1 MNCFFRQYHH
11 LCAKLMAQIDEYSY
25 TFDDKIRQPKMSR
38 QELCGPHR
46 FTHAMSAR
54 LRTARSPFQA
64 RPSAMAATPGWAT
77 QKPSE
82 PPKSSGTYRPP
93 QASRSPLLPALL
105 ALALLAPQTG
115 WSQPGPQSSAPSA
128 QRALP
133 SLGDG
138 GGMNL
143 GEERD
148 LGDRIARELYRDPSA
163 VDDPILSEYLDQ
175 IWQRLLAA
183 ARQRGEM
190 PPELDARMAWRVVQ
204 IRDRSVNAFALP
216 GGYLGIQY
224 GLIAATQDRDE
235 LATVMGHEL
244 SHVTQRHI
252 ARSLDQ
258 QSKLSPLVLA
268 TLVVG
273 AIAASKNPAAGQA
286 IMVGSQAA
294 AIQKGL
300 NFSRDMERE
309 ADRIGYAVMAQAGY
323 APEGAVRMFE
333 RLQAASR
340 LNDSGAWP
348 YLRTHPLTTERIGD
362 MQSRQALR
370 QGTRPVS
377 PVPDDLE
384 HQMMAARARVLAET
398 GVDELR
404 TATRLPDT
412 RDFASQTVQR
422 RAAMLYEAAMAHA
435 ALRDWGKA
443 RQTAAQ
449 LAELVKGQETPS
461 AQARLLQADLAWRAG
476 DAAAALALLPAPAA
490 KSVSGSLSAAEVL
503 GSAVVDQANWR
514 SDGLAPSQSGGATTP
529 GIQGRSAVL
538 WRAMAQLQVGQA
550 TGPRAA
556 VAEATSALQS
566 WVASH
571 PNDALAWQTL
581 SQAWEAQG
589 NRLRALRAQAEARIA
604 QADWPGARDRLQA
617 AQEAT
622 RKSKPN
628 TPGEHIEASIID
640 TRLQQASEKVRQQ
653 AEADARR

>member
-1 MNCFFRQYHH
+1 
-11 LCAKLMAQIDEYSY
+11 
-25 TFDDKIRQPKMSR
+25 
-38 QELCGPHR
+38 
-46 FTHAMSAR
+46 MSAR
-54 LRTARSPFQA
+54 P
-64 RPSAMAATPGWAT
+64 RPH
-77 QKPSE
+77 KL
-82 PPKSSGTYRPP
+82 PPLHK
-93 QASRSPLLPALL
+93 ALLPTLL
-105 ALALLAPQTG
+105 ALALLTPHTG
-115 WSQPGPQSSAPSA
+115 WSQSTPSA

-143 GEERD
+143 SDERD
-148 LGDRIARELYRDPSA
+148 LGDRIARELYRDPTA

-204 IRDRSVNAFALP
+204 IRDRAVNAFALP

-224 GLIAATQDRDE
+224 GLIAATHDRDE

-258 QSKLSPLVLA
+258 QSKMAPLMLA
-268 TLVVG
+268 TMLLG
-273 AIAASKNPAAGQA
+273 AVAASKNPAAGEA

-309 ADRIGYAVMAQAGY
+309 ADRIGYAVMTQAGY
-323 APEGAVRMFE
+323 SPDGAVRMFE

-370 QGTRPVS
+370 QGTRKAA

-398 GVDELR
+398 GIDELR
-404 TATRLPDT
+404 TSTRLPES
-412 RDFASQTVQR
+412 RDFASQSANR

-435 ALRDWGKA
+435 ALRDWAKA

-449 LAELVKGQETPS
+449 LAELVKGQDVPS

-490 KSVSGSLSAAEVL
+490 KSVSGSLSAADVL
-503 GSAVVDQANWR
+503 GSAAVDQANWR
-514 SDGLAPSQSGGATTP
+514 STAAASQPAANPGAAAK
-529 GIQGRSAVL
+529 GIQGRTAVL
-538 WRAMAQLQVGQA
+538 WRAMAQLHTGQSAQVA
-550 TGPRAA
+550 S
-556 VAEATSALQS
+556 ATSSLQS
-566 WVASH
+566 WVAAH
-571 PNDALAWQTL
+571 PEDAQAWQTL
-581 SQAWEAQG
+581 AQAWEAQG
-589 NRLRALRAQAEARIA
+589 RRLRALRAQAEARIA
-604 QADWPGARDRLQA
+604 QADWQGARDRLQA
-617 AQEAT
+617 AQELS
-622 RKSKPN
+622 RKEKPS
-628 TPGEHIEASIID
+628 TPGDHIEASIID
-640 TRLQQASEKVRQQ
+640 TRYQQASEKVKQQ
-653 AEADARR
+653 AEADARQR